1 MKYFKVFMD
10 IDSQLINQKTEDT
23 TEKTEAEKAG
33 EFREEQRGG
42 IPGKTGEEA
51 AGIREAVRR
60 DKIAGPKQL
69 TGKTQERKSSENSF
83 LTMTDGLLKGAWT
96 NLLPSWGLT
105 LFWIDIHVFLNKV
118 LGPWAFRDLGE
129 EWIPASIKKVDEQK
143 SKEAAS
149 MLRLSESAGCGCLN
163 LGCLFL
169 VIAILSVIALIVR
182 ILTDNP
188 LYTVPSLIGMWFTNL
203 FK

>member
-1 MKYFKVFMD
+1 MLMKYFKVFMD
-10 IDSQLINQKTEDT
+10 IDEQLINQN
-23 TEKTEAEKAG
+23 KAG
-33 EFREEQRGG
+33 ELREEQRGS

-51 AGIREAVRR
+51 SGIREAVRR

-69 TGKTQERKSSENSF
+69 TGKTLERKSLENPF

-105 LFWIDIHVFLNKV
+105 LLWIDIHVFLNKV
-118 LGPWAFRDLGE
+118 LGPSAFRDLGE
-129 EWIPASIKKVDEQK
+129 EWIPANIKKLGQEK

-163 LGCLFL
+163 LGCLFI
-169 VIAILSVIALIVR
+169 VIAILSVISLIVSVF
-182 ILTDNP
+182 TDNP
-188 LYTVPSLIGMWFTNL
+188 LTTISNIFESLWSY

>member
-10 IDSQLINQKTEDT
+10 IDEQLINQKTENT
-23 TEKTEAEKAG
+23 EEKTEAEKAG
-33 EFREEQRGG
+33 EFREEQRGN
-42 IPGKTGEEA
+42 IPGGAGDQA

-60 DKIAGPKQL
+60 DKISGPKQI
-69 TGKTQERKSSENSF
+69 TGQVQEQKSSENSF

-105 LFWIDIHVFLNKV
+105 LLWIDIHVFLNKV

-129 EWIPASIKKVDEQK
+129 EWIPASIKKLGQEK

-163 LGCLFL
+163 LGCLFI
-169 VIAILSVIALIVR
+169 VIAILSVISLIVSVF
-182 ILTDNP
+182 TDNP
-188 LYTVPSLIGMWFTNL
+188 LTTISNIFESLWNVF
-203 FK
+203 